1 MRQRKALIWLG
12 LIVLGV
18 PSTLV
23 LTNDLSIIIDN
34 FTLVASGLL
43 ILSLTITGWRLK
55 RGLKKR
61 MESGLGRAVQ
71 DHELTSITTWMRIPD
86 QAARA
91 SREAEKYD
99 FNEVASRDSSL

>member
-1 MRQRKALIWLG
+1 MVTMLQRKTLIWLG
-12 LIVLGV
+12 LIALGV
-18 PSTLV
+18 PLALV
-23 LTNDLSIIIDN
+23 LTNDISTIIDN

-43 ILSLTITGWRLK
+43 ILSLTITGRRLK

-61 MESGLGRAVQ
+61 MESGLGRAVE
-71 DHELTSITTWMRIPD
+71 DHELTSITAWMRIPD

-99 FNEVASRDSSL
+99 FND

>member
-1 MRQRKALIWLG
+1 MLQRKTLIWLG

-18 PSTLV
+18 PLALV
-23 LTNDLSIIIDN
+23 LTNDISTIIDN

-43 ILSLTITGWRLK
+43 ILSLTVTGRRLK

-61 MESGLGRAVQ
+61 MESGLGRAVE
-71 DHELTSITTWMRIPD
+71 DYELTSITAWMRIPD

-99 FNEVASRDSSL
+99 FND